1 MYNSVIELSK
11 LLSSISHS
19 APYLTRFDLLFF
31 FISWISPLDSVTPN
45 EQNFTLFRLA
55 MIQM

>member
-19 APYLTRFDLLFF
+19 APDLTRFDLFF